1 MSKSKVR
8 ITPNPAANTKVNE
21 TGQTAVNKQRAAVSG
36 VKSKP
41 QEVQMEMLFNKNNF
55 IWMGAGIL
63 LVAIGLVLMS
73 GGKMPSPDV
82 WDETI
87 IYSPVRMV
95 IAPIFILAGLIIEV
109 FAIFRK

>member
-41 QEVQMEMLFNKNNF
+41 QQVQMEMLFNKNNL
-55 IWMGAGIL
+55 IWMGSGIL

>member
-41 QEVQMEMLFNKNNF
+41 QQVQMEMLFNKNNF
-55 IWMGAGIL
+55 IPRSIKK
-63 LVAIGLVLMS
+63 S
-73 GGKMPSPDV
+73 N
-82 WDETI
+82 
-87 IYSPVRMV
+87 
-95 IAPIFILAGLIIEV
+95 
-109 FAIFRK
+109 

>member
-41 QEVQMEMLFNKNNF
+41 QQVQMVMLFNKNNF

>member
-21 TGQTAVNKQRAAVSG
+21 TGQTTSKKRATVSG

-41 QEVQMEMLFNKNNF
+41 QQVQMEMLFNKNNF
-55 IWMGAGIL
+55 IWMGGGIL

-73 GGKMPSPDV
+73 GGNMPSPDV

-95 IAPIFILAGLIIEV
+95 IAPIFILAGLVIEV

>member
-8 ITPNPAANTKVNE
+8 ITPNPAVTSKVVE
-21 TGQTAVNKQRAAVSG
+21 TGQATSKQRAAVSG

-41 QEVQMEMLFNKNNF
+41 QQVQMEMLFNKNNF
-55 IWMGAGIL
+55 IWMGGGIL
-63 LVAIGLVLMS
+63 LIAIGLVLMS
-73 GGKMPSPDV
+73 GGNMPSPDV

-95 IAPIFILAGLIIEV
+95 VAPIFILAGLIVEV

>member
-1 MSKSKVR
+1 
-8 ITPNPAANTKVNE
+8 
-21 TGQTAVNKQRAAVSG
+21 
-36 VKSKP
+36 
-41 QEVQMEMLFNKNNF
+41 
-55 IWMGAGIL
+55 
-63 LVAIGLVLMS
+63 MS
-73 GGKMPSPDV
+73 GGNMPSPDV

>member
-41 QEVQMEMLFNKNNF
+41 QEVQMEMLVNKNNC
-55 IWMGAGIL
+55 IWMGGGIW
-63 LVAIGLVLMS
+63 LVAVGLVLMS
-73 GGKMPSPDV
+73 GGNMPSPDV

>member
-21 TGQTAVNKQRAAVSG
+21 MGQTLNKQRAAVSG

-55 IWMGAGIL
+55 IWMGGGIL
-63 LVAIGLVLMS
+63 LVAVGLVLMS
-73 GGKMPSPDV
+73 GGNMPSPDV

>member
-8 ITPNPAANTKVNE
+8 ITPNPAATTKVNE
-21 TGQTAVNKQRAAVSG
+21 TGQTTSKHRATVSG

-41 QEVQMEMLFNKNNF
+41 QQVQMEMLFNKNNF
-55 IWMGAGIL
+55 IWMGGGIL

-73 GGKMPSPDV
+73 GGNMPSPDV

>member
-8 ITPNPAANTKVNE
+8 ITPNPAANTKVYE
-21 TGQTAVNKQRAAVSG
+21 TGQTAGNKQRAAVSG
-36 VKSKP
+36 VKSMP
-41 QEVQMEMLFNKNNF
+41 QQVQMEMLFNKNNF
-55 IWMGAGIL
+55 IWMGGGIL

>member
-8 ITPNPAANTKVNE
+8 ITPNPAATTQVNE
-21 TGQTAVNKQRAAVSG
+21 TGQTTSKQRATVSG

-41 QEVQMEMLFNKNNF
+41 QQVQMEMLFNKNNF
-55 IWMGAGIL
+55 IWMGGGIL

-73 GGKMPSPDV
+73 GGNMPSPDV

>member
-8 ITPNPAANTKVNE
+8 ITPNPAANTRLNE
-21 TGQTAVNKQRAAVSG
+21 TAQTTGNKQRATVSG

-41 QEVQMEMLFNKNNF
+41 QQIQMEMLFNKNNF
-55 IWMGAGIL
+55 IWMGVGIL

-73 GGKMPSPDV
+73 GGNMPSPDV

>member
-1 MSKSKVR
+1 MSKSKVQ
-8 ITPNPAANTKVNE
+8 ITPKPAANTKVIE
-21 TGQTAVNKQRAAVSG
+21 TGQTAGNKQRASVSG
-36 VKSKP
+36 VKPKP
-41 QEVQMEMLFNKNNF
+41 QQVQMEMLFNKNNF
-55 IWMGAGIL
+55 IWMGGGVL

-82 WDETI
+82 WDESI

-95 IAPIFILAGLIIEV
+95 IAPIFILAGLIVEV

>member
-1 MSKSKVR
+1 
-8 ITPNPAANTKVNE
+8 
-21 TGQTAVNKQRAAVSG
+21 
-36 VKSKP
+36 
-41 QEVQMEMLFNKNNF
+41 MLFNKNNF
-55 IWMGAGIL
+55 IWMGGGVL

-82 WDETI
+82 WDESI

-95 IAPIFILAGLIIEV
+95 VAPIFILAGLIIEV

>member
-21 TGQTAVNKQRAAVSG
+21 TGQTTSKKRATVSG

-41 QEVQMEMLFNKNNF
+41 QQVQMEMLFNKNNF
-55 IWMGAGIL
+55 IWMGGGIL

-73 GGKMPSPDV
+73 GGNMPSPDV

>member
-8 ITPNPAANTKVNE
+8 ITPNPATTAKVNE
-21 TGQTAVNKQRAAVSG
+21 TGQTTSKQRATVSG
-36 VKSKP
+36 IKSKP
-41 QEVQMEMLFNKNNF
+41 QQVQMEMLFNKNNF
-55 IWMGAGIL
+55 IWKGGGIL
-63 LVAIGLVLMS
+63 LVAVGLVLMS
-73 GGKMPSPDV
+73 GGNMPSPDV

>member
-41 QEVQMEMLFNKNNF
+41 QEVQMEMFYTKE
-55 IWMGAGIL
+55 AS
-63 LVAIGLVLMS
+63 V
-73 GGKMPSPDV
+73 
-82 WDETI
+82 
-87 IYSPVRMV
+87 
-95 IAPIFILAGLIIEV
+95 
-109 FAIFRK
+109 

>member
-1 MSKSKVR
+1 M
-8 ITPNPAANTKVNE
+8 
-21 TGQTAVNKQRAAVSG
+21 GGG
-36 VKSKP
+36 V
-41 QEVQMEMLFNKNNF
+41 
-55 IWMGAGIL
+55 L

-82 WDETI
+82 WDESI

-95 IAPIFILAGLIIEV
+95 IAPIFILAGLIVDV

>member
-8 ITPNPAANTKVNE
+8 ITPNPAATTKVNE
-21 TGQTAVNKQRAAVSG
+21 TGQTTSKQRATVSG

-41 QEVQMEMLFNKNNF
+41 QQVQMEMLFNKNNF
-55 IWMGAGIL
+55 IWMGGGIL

-73 GGKMPSPDV
+73 GGNMPSPDV

-95 IAPIFILAGLIIEV
+95 IAPILILAGLIIEV

>member
-41 QEVQMEMLFNKNNF
+41 QQVQMEMLLNKNNF
-55 IWMGAGIL
+55 IWMGSGIL

>member
-1 MSKSKVR
+1 
-8 ITPNPAANTKVNE
+8 
-21 TGQTAVNKQRAAVSG
+21 
-36 VKSKP
+36 
-41 QEVQMEMLFNKNNF
+41 
-55 IWMGAGIL
+55 MGGGIL
-63 LVAIGLVLMS
+63 LVAVGLVLMS
-73 GGKMPSPDV
+73 GGNMPSPDV

>member
-8 ITPNPAANTKVNE
+8 ITPNPAATTKVNE
-21 TGQTAVNKQRAAVSG
+21 TGQTTSKQRATVRG
-36 VKSKP
+36 VQSKP
-41 QEVQMEMLFNKNNF
+41 QQVQMEMGFNKNNF
-55 IWMGAGIL
+55 IWMGGGIL

-73 GGKMPSPDV
+73 GGNMPSPDV

>member
-8 ITPNPAANTKVNE
+8 ITPNPAVTTKVNE
-21 TGQTAVNKQRAAVSG
+21 TGQTTSKQRAAVSG

-41 QEVQMEMLFNKNNF
+41 QQVQMEMLFNKNNF
-55 IWMGAGIL
+55 IWMGGGIL

-73 GGKMPSPDV
+73 GGNMPSPDV